1 MIDAQA
7 ALPLLATAALA
18 LALALIL
25 TPLAIRLG
33 LKSGMADV
41 PGGRRAH
48 ARITSRLGVLPL
60 AGAFT
65 ITAIAAQFLYLPTTD
80 PNEKTRFYGLM
91 LASLLIFLVAVLDD
105 RFQLSAAPQ
114 FAAQFVAA
122 FLSALFLIFIERF
135 RNPLNNQEVT
145 LPALAAVLITVFWFM
160 GMMNTVNW
168 LDGVDGLAGAVS
180 LIATIVI
187 AIHMLREGQ
196 TSVALLPMALAGAL
210 AGFLIFNMPRA
221 KIFLGGGALYLG
233 YVLGALG
240 IIGGAKIALLLLV
253 MGLPIADVAWQI
265 IDRAL
270 HGRNPAQGDRGHL
283 HFRLQD
289 MGWSARRIVLVY
301 SLVCAG
307 FGAVALS
314 AEPASFKL
322 MLLAGLGAFVLVML
336 LILAR
341 KKKHKT

>member
-1 MIDAQA
+1 MLGVAG
-7 ALPLLATAALA
+7 LA
-18 LALALIL
+18 LALALVI
-25 TPLAIRLG
+25 TPMAIRLG
-33 LKSGMADV
+33 LKTGMADV

-48 ARITSRLGVLPL
+48 ARTTSRLGALPL

-65 ITAIAAQFLYLPTTD
+65 IAALAAQWLNLPTTD

-91 LASLLIFLVAVLDD
+91 LASLFIFLVAALDD
-105 RFQLSAAPQ
+105 RFQLSAGPQ

-135 RNPLNNQEVT
+135 RNPLNNQELA

-210 AGFLIFNMPRA
+210 MGFLAFNLPRA

-289 MGWSARRIVLVY
+289 LGWSARQIVLAY

-314 AEPASFKL
+314 TEPASFKL
-322 MLLAGLGAFVLVML
+322 VLLAGLGVFVLAAL
-336 LILAR
+336 IILAR
-341 KKKHKT
+341 RKKP

>member
-1 MIDAQA
+1 MIGLDA
-7 ALPLLATAALA
+7 ALPLLGIAALA
-18 LALALIL
+18 FVLALIL
-25 TPLAIRLG
+25 TPLAIWLG
-33 LKSGMADV
+33 LKTGAAAV
-41 PGGRRAH
+41 PGGRRLH
-48 ARITSRLGVLPL
+48 TKTTSRLGALPL

-65 ITAIAAQFLYLPTTD
+65 SAAIAAQFLNFSTTD
-80 PNEKTRFYGLM
+80 PNERTRFFGLM
-91 LASLLIFLVAVLDD
+91 LGSALIFVVAILDD
-105 RFQLSAAPQ
+105 HFQLAALPQ

-122 FLSALFLIFIERF
+122 FISALFLIFIERF
-135 RNPLNNQEVT
+135 RNPLNNQELV
-145 LPALAAVLITVFWFM
+145 LPALVSVLITLFWFM

-168 LDGVDGLAGAVS
+168 LDGVDGLAGAVC
-180 LIATIVI
+180 LIATIVT

-210 AGFLIFNMPRA
+210 MGFLVFNLPQA

-289 MGWSARRIVLVY
+289 VGWSARRIVLVY

-322 MLLAGLGAFVLVML
+322 MLLGGLGVFVLAALV
-336 LILAR
+336 ILAKR
-341 KKKHKT
+341 KKGEG